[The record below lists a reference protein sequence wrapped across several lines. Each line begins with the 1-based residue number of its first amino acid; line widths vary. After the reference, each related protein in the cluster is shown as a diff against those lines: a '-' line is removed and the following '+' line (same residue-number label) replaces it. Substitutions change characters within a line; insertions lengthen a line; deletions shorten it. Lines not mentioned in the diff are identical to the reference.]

1 MPGLPWKSGLSGPR
15 VVIPSLNVLRSFPIR
30 PKLLR
35 HRLQRRIKLHKNMLD
50 RSMLLMTI
58 PAPGLRI
65 SASGF
70 RVFVKIEVGPFV
82 GKPTLV
88 FHLDADPHRIGLIVS
103 QFVDRAF
110 TGRTPIFHDEHRLV
124 GPFAGLHELP
134 VSPLRHKDVGEHFVA
149 SLRAVAHAKAG
160 GQKNPLAIIGRG
172 QQSIVASVL
181 REPTITLAACY
192 AVRQPHTTSRRY
204 VSAGKPERRDPRP
217 GSSEG
222 QTASH
227 RAKSPRHATHYPV
240 LETLPA
246 RDLARRPIQARK
258 LARARP
264 PFEARRNDC
273 AGAKPLSI
281 HRAIRREKVSPDRSS
296 RAGAH

>member
-1 MPGLPWKSGLSGPR
+1 MPGLPWKSGPSGPR
-15 VVIPSLNVLRSFPIR
+15 VVIPSLHILRSFPIR

-70 RVFVKIEVGPFV
+70 RVFVKI
-82 GKPTLV
+82 
-88 FHLDADPHRIGLIVS
+88 D
-103 QFVDRAF
+103 
-110 TGRTPIFHDEHRLV
+110 V

-160 GQKNPLAIIGRG
+160 GQKNPLSIIGRG

-181 REPTITLAACY
+181 RESGDGIW
-192 AVRQPHTTSRRY
+192 
-204 VSAGKPERRDPRP
+204 
-217 GSSEG
+217 
-222 QTASH
+222 
-227 RAKSPRHATHYPV
+227 
-240 LETLPA
+240 
-246 RDLARRPIQARK
+246 
-258 LARARP
+258 
-264 PFEARRNDC
+264 
-273 AGAKPLSI
+273 
-281 HRAIRREKVSPDRSS
+281 
-296 RAGAH
+296 